1 MGIRIKTGDL
11 VKVIAGQDKGKTGK
25 VTKVLPAKNLVF
37 VEGLGVRE
45 RHMRPSM
52 YRQGGKKEIQ
62 VCLEASK
69 VAVVVDEKAG
79 TTSRIGYSKDKDGK
93 TIRVA
98 RQANNKEIK

>member
-1 MGIRIKTGDL
+1 MSNRIKTGDL

-45 RHMRPSM
+45 RHIRASA
-52 YRQGGKKEIQ
+52 YRQSGKKEIQ
-62 VCLEASK
+62 VGIDASK
-69 VAVVVDEKAG
+69 VALIVDAKAG
-79 TTSRIGYSKDKDGK
+79 TTSRIGYNKDKDGK
-93 TIRVA
+93 TVRVA